1 MLHVY
6 VLWDYE
12 IFYNFNAYGHEIC
25 KHYIQNIKAE
35 LAFKTDAPFKK
46 KSFWMNCFSNKMRFF
61 FYFLHIFYTQLLTT
75 SIKEKKK
82 TQKTFF
88 VILKGQLN

>member
-1 MLHVY
+1 VY

-46 KSFWMNCFSNKMRFF
+46 KAF
-61 FYFLHIFYTQLLTT
+61 
-75 SIKEKKK
+75 E
-82 TQKTFF
+82 
-88 VILKGQLN
+88 